1 MDILAKDFNNRQ
13 ELEQKIASLI
23 GLTTID
29 KPTYLIKG
37 ARQELKKLQLSEKS
51 IFWGIRCKAS
61 DPLSP
66 LKLIK
71 TDRGKI
77 HKSKIETISISNSK
91 EI

>member
-13 ELEQKIASLI
+13 ELEQKVASLI

-37 ARQELKKLQLSEKS
+37 TWQELKKLQLSGKS
-51 IFWGIRCKAS
+51 IFWGIRCEVS
-61 DPLSP
+61 NPLNPS
-66 LKLIK
+66 KLIK

-77 HKSKIETISISNSK
+77 HKSKIETINISNSK
-91 EI
+91 EV